1 MVQGWCVASDDV
13 HVGVASR
20 AACSRRL
27 PSAHSWGPAKIG
39 VFRAGIVSEERSW
52 DIRLG
57 ISRPAKWMAVG
68 TGWLEQIGRPEV
80 VSLGGRTVAG
90 RRPKARSPL
99 PRRWRPGP
107 TSARTLHLDAPGIHD
122 RNAMLPLLVARRRGT
137 DSCGFGGMMANNTRG
152 TIDERRCRLLRR
164 RSRTTDSNHSVPDKS
179 LSELFSE
186 ANCGATLF
194 TKRKWGGW

>member
-1 MVQGWCVASDDV
+1 MKSVNEWFK
-13 HVGVASR
+13 VGASR
-20 AACSRRL
+20 QTMFM
-27 PSAHSWGPAKIG
+27 SAWHHVPPAVGGYRPLTRGGPAKIG

-107 TSARTLHLDAPGIHD
+107 TSARTLPLDAPGIHD

-137 DSCGFGGMMANNTRG
+137 DSCGFGGM
-152 TIDERRCRLLRR
+152 
-164 RSRTTDSNHSVPDKS
+164 
-179 LSELFSE
+179 
-186 ANCGATLF
+186 
-194 TKRKWGGW
+194 